1 MSDTAMMPVTRA
13 RRAGN
18 AGRAVTRGL
27 GELFITLGLLLL
39 LFVAYQLVW
48 TNVEAAREQGQVA
61 DAIRDSWQRPGAA
74 LPDQQD
80 GDGKDRT
87 GKDGKGKSD
96 GKKPAIRQTAV
107 DFGSG
112 FAFLRIPRLGENYT
126 VPILEGVDLEFLA
139 RGVGH
144 YPQTALPGQV
154 GNFAVAG
161 HRATNGE
168 PFAYLD
174 RLRPGDAVVVE
185 TRGAWLTYV
194 VDRTRI
200 VSPSDVWV
208 LDPVPGQPGAQP
220 TEQLITLTTCNPRWA
235 SYERL
240 IVFGHLESRRD
251 KADGPPPEL
260 RQA

>member
-1 MSDTAMMPVTRA
+1 MSDTAVMPVGRTR
-13 RRAGN
+13 RPGQ
-18 AGRAVTRGL
+18 AGRAVTRGV
-27 GELFITLGLLLL
+27 GEILITLGVLLL

-48 TNVEAAREQGQVA
+48 TNVEASRAQGQVS
-61 DAIRDSWQRPGAA
+61 DAIRDTWQRPQAAGPDAQGAET
-74 LPDQQD
+74 QD
-80 GDGKDRT
+80 DDAGT
-87 GKDGKGKSD
+87 
-96 GKKPAIRQTAV
+96 RQTAV

-112 FAFLRIPRLGENYT
+112 FAFLRIPRLGEDYT
-126 VPILEGVDLEFLA
+126 VPVLEGVDLEVLA
-139 RGVGH
+139 QGVGH

-174 RLRPGDAVVVE
+174 RLQRGDAMVVE
-185 TRGAWLTYV
+185 TRDAWLTYV
-194 VDRTRI
+194 VDRTQI

-208 LDPVPGQPGAQP
+208 LDPVPGQPGAKP
-220 TEQLITLTTCNPRWA
+220 TERLITLTTCNPRWA

-240 IVFGHLESRRD
+240 IVFGYLESRRD